1 MASLVL
7 NYFAIGFAIKLHDW
21 IIDQSGGMK
30 GIKDSGPL
38 ESVLDHIQNDLY
50 YPEFEDK
57 LTHLVFGTI
66 QFHPFNDGNKRSSIL
81 LGSYF
86 LEINGFGYVV
96 QKFVK
101 EMENIVVWVAEGKI
115 SKEFLKEL
123 IASIIYDDEYPEN
136 LHFRLMLLVE
146 DGTFGQG

>member
-1 MASLVL
+1 MSGTNWKPEVPSKENLE
-7 NYFAIGFAIKLHDW
+7 KLLLEVNLIHCET
-21 IIDQSGGMK
+21 IRSITLMCKLMK
-30 GIKDSGPL
+30 MQL
-38 ESVLDHIQNDLY
+38 
-50 YPEFEDK
+50 
-57 LTHLVFGTI
+57 
-66 QFHPFNDGNKRSSIL
+66 FNDGNKRSSIW

-96 QKFVK
+96 PKFVK

-123 IASIIYDDEYPEN
+123 IASIIYDDEYPED

-146 DGTFGQG
+146 DGTFG